1 MTYGNADLVVAGAGF
16 FGLTIAECA
25 ARELGLRVLV
35 VERRDH
41 IGGNAH
47 SRVDP
52 DTGDE
57 VHVYGSHI
65 FHTNSE
71 EVWHYLHRFT
81 EFTAYRH
88 HVFTRHAGRIFPM
101 PITLGTIC
109 EFFGQAFTPDAA
121 RALLSRQALELAAR
135 APANL
140 EEKAISLIGRPLYEA
155 FIRGYTE
162 KQWQTDPRDLPVDI
176 IARLPVRYTFDA
188 RYFDDTYQGQP
199 ADGYFRLFE
208 RMAANPLIRIETNTD
223 FFAIRD
229 RLPPVPLIYSGPIDR
244 YFDFRL
250 GHLGWRTLS
259 FEREV
264 VETRDFQGTAVM
276 NYADTDVPFTRIHEF
291 RHLHPERREVAAN
304 TVIFREYSRRAG
316 FGDEPYYPINTA
328 ADRHMYDGYRALAAR
343 EPNVI
348 FGGRLGTYR
357 YLDMHQAIGAALKV
371 FSREIS
377 PRVREHRPIA
387 PQLAQEDGRCG

>member
-1 MTYGNADLVVAGAGF
+1 MTYSNADLVVVGAGF

-25 ARELGLRVLV
+25 ARELGSRVLV

-47 SRVDP
+47 SRIDP
-52 DTGDE
+52 ETGDE

-65 FHTNSE
+65 FHTSSDAI
-71 EVWHYLHRFT
+71 WHYLHRFT

-88 HVFTRHAGRIFPM
+88 HVFTRHAGRVFPM

-109 EFFGQAFTPDAA
+109 EFFGQAFTPEEA
-121 RALLSRQALELAAR
+121 RALIAGQASELAAR

-155 FIRGYTE
+155 FIRGYTA
-162 KQWQTDPRDLPVDI
+162 KQWQTDPRDLPAGI
-176 IARLPVRYTFDA
+176 ITRLPVRYTFDA
-188 RYFDDTYQGQP
+188 RYFSDTHQGLP
-199 ADGYFRLFE
+199 KEGYFRLFE
-208 RMAANPLIRIETNTD
+208 RMAANPLIRIETSTD

-229 RLPPVPLIYSGPIDR
+229 HLPPVPLIYTGPIDR

-250 GHLGWRTLS
+250 GHLGWRTID

-264 VETRDFQGTAVM
+264 VETPDFQGTAVM

-291 RHLHPERREVAAN
+291 RHLHPERRNEAAC
-304 TVIFREYSRRAG
+304 TVIFREFSRCAG
-316 FGDEPYYPINTA
+316 LHDEPYYPIDTA
-328 ADRHMYDGYRALAAR
+328 ADRRMYDGYRALAA
-343 EPNVI
+343 EESNVI
-348 FGGRLGTYR
+348 FGGRLGSYR

-371 FSREIS
+371 FSRDIG
-377 PRVREHRPIA
+377 PRIRSQTPIMRQMA
-387 PQLAQEDGRCG
+387 

>member
-1 MTYGNADLVVAGAGF
+1 MRYEAADLVIVGAGF

-25 ARELGLRVLV
+25 ARELGSRVLV
-35 VERRDH
+35 IERRDH

-47 SRVDP
+47 SRIDP

-65 FHTNSE
+65 FHTNNE
-71 EVWHYLHRFT
+71 DVWNYLHRFT
-81 EFTAYRH
+81 GFTDYRH

-101 PITLGTIC
+101 PISLGTIC
-109 EFFGQAFTPDAA
+109 AFFGRAFSPDQA
-121 RALLSRQALELAAR
+121 RALLSEQAGEMAGR

-155 FIRGYTE
+155 FIQGYTA
-162 KQWQTDPRDLPVDI
+162 KQWQTDPRELPSDI
-176 IARLPVRYTFDA
+176 ITRLPVRYTFDT
-188 RYFDDTYQGQP
+188 RYFADAWQGLPDQ
-199 ADGYFRLFE
+199 GYFQLFR
-208 RMAANPLIRIETNTD
+208 RMAANPLIRIETKTD

-229 RLPPVPLIYSGPIDR
+229 RLPAVPLVYTGPLDR

-250 GHLGWRTLS
+250 GHLGWRTID
-259 FEREV
+259 FERSV
-264 VETRDFQGTAVM
+264 VATADFQGTAVM

-291 RHLHPERREVAAN
+291 RHLHPERRE
-304 TVIFREYSRRAG
+304 TTPRSVIFREYSRRAG
-316 FGDEPYYPINTA
+316 VNDEPYYPINTA
-328 ADRHMYDGYRALAAR
+328 EDRRLYDGYRALAAR
-343 EPNVI
+343 ETDVI

-371 FSREIS
+371 FSRDIG
-377 PRVREHRPIA
+377 PRIRHRQPIMA
-387 PQLAQEDGRCG
+387 SIA